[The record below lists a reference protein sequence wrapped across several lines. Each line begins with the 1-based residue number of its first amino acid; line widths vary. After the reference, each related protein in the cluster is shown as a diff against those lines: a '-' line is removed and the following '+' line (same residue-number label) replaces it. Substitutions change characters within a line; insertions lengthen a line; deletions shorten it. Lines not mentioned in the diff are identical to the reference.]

1 MKPMKSQPDN
11 EQGLDYEQGL
21 PGPYLTLTCDHW
33 AELARQRNLA
43 LSAETLAGLTAMGDP
58 LNLDD
63 VRQVYLPL
71 TELINVY
78 IENTSSLSVESNAYL
93 GVDQPA
99 TPFIIGIAG
108 SVAVGKST
116 TARLLRELLSVNRR
130 VDLITTDGFLL
141 PNAVLEQKGLME
153 RKGFPES
160 YDQAALLSFVT
171 AVKSGAPE
179 VVSPVYSHL
188 VYDIVPDR
196 KIVVRRPEILIV
208 EGLNVLQPARPR
220 SSGKMGPAVS
230 DFFDFSVYVDAPE
243 KAVKQWFLDRFRE
256 LRSSAF
262 TDPRSYFRQFAH
274 IPDDEALRMASEI
287 WDTTNGPNLKRNI
300 RPTRDRATVVIGKGP
315 DHNVEW
321 IRIRKI

>member
-1 MKPMKSQPDN
+1 MTINTYTQS
-11 EQGLDYEQGL
+11 GAF
-21 PGPYLTLTCDHW
+21 LTLTRDHW
-33 AELARQRNLA
+33 ANLARQRNLS
-43 LSAETLAGLTAMGDP
+43 LSPETLAGLRGLGDP
-58 LNLDD
+58 LNIEG

-78 IENTSSLSVESNAYL
+78 IDNTSTLSAQSNAYL
-93 GVDQPA
+93 GLSEQP

-116 TARLLRELLSVNRR
+116 TARLLRELLSINHR
-130 VDLITTDGFLL
+130 VDLITTDGFLF
-141 PNAVLEQKGLME
+141 PNDVLAKKGLME

-160 YDQAALLSFVT
+160 YDQARLLRFVT
-171 AVKSGAPE
+171 DVKSGAEE
-179 VVSPVYSHL
+179 VSSPVYSHIT
-188 VYDIVPDR
+188 YDIVPDER
-196 KIVVRRPEILIV
+196 IIVRHPDVLII
-208 EGLNVLQPARPR
+208 EGLNVLQPARRR
-220 SSGKMGPAVS
+220 STGAMGPAVS

-243 KAVKQWFLDRFRE
+243 KAIKQWFLDRFRA
-256 LRSSAF
+256 LRTTAF

-274 IPDDEALRMASEI
+274 IPDDEALAMASEI

-315 DHNVEW
+315 DHDVEW

>member
-1 MKPMKSQPDN
+1 MKLKPVSQPR
-11 EQGLDYEQGL
+11 
-21 PGPYLTLTCDHW
+21 PYLTLTCDHW
-33 AELARQRNLA
+33 AELARQRKLA
-43 LSAETLAGLTAMGDP
+43 LSQETLAGLTAMGDP

-78 IENTSSLSVESNAYL
+78 IANTSSLSAESNQYL
-93 GVDQPA
+93 GVDEPA

-116 TARLLRELLSVNRR
+116 TARLLRELLSVNRQ
-130 VDLITTDGFLL
+130 VDLITTDGFLY
-141 PNAVLEQKGLME
+141 PNAILEQKGLME

-160 YDQAALLSFVT
+160 YDQAGLLRFVT
-171 AVKSGAPE
+171 AVKSGVPE
-179 VVSPVYSHL
+179 VTSPVYSHL
-188 VYDIVPDR
+188 VYDILPDQ
-196 KIVVRRPEILIV
+196 KITVRRPDILIV

-230 DFFDFSVYVDAPE
+230 DYFDFSVYVDAPE
-243 KAVKQWFLDRFRE
+243 AAIKEWFLDRFRE

-274 IPDDEALRMASEI
+274 IPDDEALQMAIDI

-300 RPTRDRATVVIGKGP
+300 RPTRNRATVVIGKGP